1 MFSFKDRE
9 NLPSVEEMENMWRE
23 YKGVPQELGLPH
35 APKQFIHVYTE
46 AEAPDQPQ
54 IKTARETDGGMAI
67 SCGRLRK
74 STQYDYKMVSMS
86 HNTLRGAAG
95 GAVLLAELLT
105 AKGYMD

>member
-1 MFSFKDRE
+1 
-9 NLPSVEEMENMWRE
+9 
-23 YKGVPQELGLPH
+23 
-35 APKQFIHVYTE
+35 
-46 AEAPDQPQ
+46 
-54 IKTARETDGGMAI
+54 MAI
-67 SCGRLRK
+67 SCGRLRE